1 MMESLN
7 ISIFWHFLQRL
18 LKTTSENTVPVLS
31 ISPRD
36 LFSHWYFPLIF
47 CPFQRLQRLQRP
59 SCIII
64 TILGLSFYPIKLT
77 RAQRV
82 STQHQ
87 SFLCCSQGVAQR
99 LIYRYKFIVT
109 RRSNKG
115 PQTLPLEFLVQLDNS
130 CSFIM

>member
-31 ISPRD
+31 ISLRH

-47 CPFQRLQRLQRP
+47 CPFQRLQRP

-82 STQHQ
+82 STQH
-87 SFLCCSQGVAQR
+87 
-99 LIYRYKFIVT
+99 
-109 RRSNKG
+109 
-115 PQTLPLEFLVQLDNS
+115 
-130 CSFIM
+130 